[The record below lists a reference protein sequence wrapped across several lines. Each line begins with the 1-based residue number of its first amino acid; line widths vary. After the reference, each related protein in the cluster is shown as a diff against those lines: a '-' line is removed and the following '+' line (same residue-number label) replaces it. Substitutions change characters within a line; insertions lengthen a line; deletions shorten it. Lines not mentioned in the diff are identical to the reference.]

1 MWWCIDDSSKNWKK
15 KPQNVLLFKV
25 GQRQTDFTRVQH
37 LNVETTAV
45 NLSAAP
51 RSLAVA
57 SRSQPI
63 GGGLGRIPP
72 QPQVGSGGGADGG
85 ASLCRSYWWRRSS
98 GETVLSL
105 PHPFLLLPGTLGSG
119 TAYSPPTTTGR
130 KEWVRHGQVAET
142 FFGEKKPPPN
152 HQSWRRGEGASTLVF
167 TLSVLVEVVFFWLH
181 LVNGG
186 RWKFDLRWNDGVSF
200 SFPPN
205 SGITW
210 RTSPLTHTPG
220 QVSSAAVRFQFL
232 LEQSS
237 CRRRYWC
244 GGGGEETQLN
254 PRPFVSPPAGGP
266 SLFLQF
272 SCGWKSDLFS

>member
-1 MWWCIDDSSKNWKK
+1 MTHQKTEKK
-15 KPQNVLLFKV
+15 TQNVLLFKV

-51 RSLAVA
+51 LSLAVA

-105 PHPFLLLPGTLGSG
+105 PRPFLLLPGTLGSG

-167 TLSVLVEVVFFWLH
+167 TLSVLVEVVFFFGSTSWTEGVESLTSGETTEWVFLSLQTLELPEERVH
-181 LVNGG
+181 WRTHRG
-186 RWKFDLRWNDGVSF
+186 RWVQLPFVF
-200 SFPPN
+200 SFFW
-205 SGITW
+205 S
-210 RTSPLTHTPG
+210 R
-220 QVSSAAVRFQFL
+220 VRVVVVVVV
-232 LEQSS
+232 EVEVK
-237 CRRRYWC
+237 RR
-244 GGGGEETQLN
+244 
-254 PRPFVSPPAGGP
+254 S
-266 SLFLQF
+266 
-272 SCGWKSDLFS
+272 

>member
-1 MWWCIDDSSKNWKK
+1 MHRWLIKKLKK

-51 RSLAVA
+51 LSLAVA

-63 GGGLGRIPP
+63 GGGLGRIPQ

-105 PHPFLLLPGTLGSG
+105 PRPFLLLPGTLGSG

-167 TLSVLVEVVFFWLH
+167 TLSVLVEVGFFLAPPRERRALKVWPQVKRRSEFFFPSKL
-181 LVNGG
+181 
-186 RWKFDLRWNDGVSF
+186 WNYLKNESIDAHTGAGEFSCRSFSVSF
-200 SFPPN
+200 GAEF
-205 SGITW
+205 
-210 RTSPLTHTPG
+210 
-220 QVSSAAVRFQFL
+220 VSSSLLMWRWRWRDAVKSASFCFSTSRGSELISTILLRLEKWFIFL
-232 LEQSS
+232 
-237 CRRRYWC
+237 
-244 GGGGEETQLN
+244 
-254 PRPFVSPPAGGP
+254 
-266 SLFLQF
+266 
-272 SCGWKSDLFS
+272 K

>member
-1 MWWCIDDSSKNWKK
+1 MHRWLIKKLKK
-15 KPQNVLLFKV
+15 KTQNVLLFKV

-45 NLSAAP
+45 NLSTAP

-142 FFGEKKPPPN
+142 FFGEKKPTPKSSVMEARWRSFNACFYTFCSCGGCFFLAPPRE
-152 HQSWRRGEGASTLVF
+152 RRALKVWPQVKRRSEFFFPSKLWNYLKNESTDAHTGAGEFSCRSF
-167 TLSVLVEVVFFWLH
+167 S
-181 LVNGG
+181 
-186 RWKFDLRWNDGVSF
+186 VSF
-200 SFPPN
+200 GAEF
-205 SGITW
+205 
-210 RTSPLTHTPG
+210 
-220 QVSSAAVRFQFL
+220 VSSSLLLWRWRWRDAVKSASFCFSTSRGSELISTIVLRLEKWFIFL
-232 LEQSS
+232 
-237 CRRRYWC
+237 
-244 GGGGEETQLN
+244 
-254 PRPFVSPPAGGP
+254 
-266 SLFLQF
+266 
-272 SCGWKSDLFS
+272 K